1 MMKSLQLTSM
11 VASTAVVL
19 ACVMGMADVAQANS
33 LDQIKKSGTIRIAV
47 ANEIPYGYMKGDTAV
62 GLGPSVAKKVLAQM
76 GINKIKWTVI
86 PFGSLIPSLKADRVD
101 MVAASQAVQP
111 QRCSQV
117 AYSQPNTTYGEGL
130 LVKKGNP
137 QNIHS
142 YDDFV
147 NNPKLKM
154 GIVTGADQLGFAQ
167 KMHFKSSQIV
177 TLRANA
183 DAPAAVATGRIDAY
197 AGTQLTVA
205 NLAKKSS
212 RTEQAEPFKD
222 PVIDGKT
229 TRSWGGFTF
238 AKGNDELRKAF
249 DSKLAAFQKTNDWKQ
264 VLMKYGLD
272 KQSIEDVHKKTLK
285 ELCAKSDA

>member
-1 MMKSLQLTSM
+1 MMKSLRLTSM
-11 VASTAVVL
+11 AAGTAVAL
-19 ACVMGMADVAQANS
+19 ACVVGATGTAQANS
-33 LDQIKKSGTIRIAV
+33 LQQIKKSGTIRIAV

-62 GLGPSVAKKVLAQM
+62 GLGPSVAKKVLAEM

-86 PFGSLIPSLKADRVD
+86 PFGSLIPSIKADRVD
-101 MVAASQAVQP
+101 MVASSQAVKP
-111 QRCSQV
+111 MRCSQV
-117 AYSQPNTTYGEGL
+117 AYSEPNTTYGEGL

-147 NNPKLKM
+147 NNSKLKM

-167 KMHFKSSQIV
+167 KMHFKSAQIV

-205 NLAKKSS
+205 NLAKKSG
-212 RTEQAEPFKD
+212 RTEQAEPFTD

-238 AKGNDELRKAF
+238 AKGNDSLRQAF
-249 DSKLAAFQKTNDWKQ
+249 DAKLAAFQKTDEWRQ
-264 VLMKYGLD
+264 ILMKYGLD
-272 KQSIEDVHKKTLK
+272 KQSIDDVHKKTLK
-285 ELCAKSDA
+285 QLCAKPDA